1 MLRFIARRLLSGVAL
16 LFGISTLTYFLIYLG
31 SSNIA
36 RNILGD
42 NATPEQIAAKEAA
55 LGLDRPLVERYLGW
69 LGGALRGDFGTSW
82 FSSEQVGPGII
93 SRLPVTLS
101 VCFAVL
107 ILTALLGVAL
117 GAAAAIHRGWL
128 DRLVQ
133 VLAIVGFAVPSFVIA
148 VLLVTVFAIQLDWLP
163 ATGFVPFGRSPGG
176 WAASIALPVVALL
189 IGSIASSA
197 QQVRSAF
204 IETLRKD
211 FVRTLRSR
219 GLSSREVLLT
229 HVLRNAAPAAMTV
242 LSLQFIYLLGGSF
255 VIESVFALPGI
266 GYLAVNATSVSN
278 LPMIMGIVVYTGAM
292 VIIVNLIVDIANGW
306 LNPKVRVS

>member
-1 MLRFIARRLLSGVAL
+1 MLRFIGRRLFSGIAL

-31 SSNIA
+31 SSGIA

-42 NATPEQIAAKEAA
+42 TATAEQVAAKEAQ
-55 LGLDRPLVERYLGW
+55 LGLDRPLLERYLGW
-69 LGGALRGDFGTSW
+69 LGNAIQGDFGTSW
-82 FSSEQVGPGII
+82 FSAEQVGPGII
-93 SRLPVTLS
+93 ARLPVTLS

-107 ILTALLGVAL
+107 ILTAILGVAL
-117 GAAAAIHRGWL
+117 GTAAAIRRGWL

-133 VLAIVGFAVPSFVIA
+133 VLAVVGFAVPSFVLA
-148 VLLVTVFAIQLDWLP
+148 VLLVTVFAIQLDLLP
-163 ATGFVPFGRSPGG
+163 ATGFVPFAQSPSA
-176 WAASIALPVVALL
+176 WAASIALPVIALL
-189 IGSIASSA
+189 IGSVAASA

-219 GLSSREVLLT
+219 GLSSREVLFK

-242 LSLQFIYLLGGSF
+242 LSLQFIHLLGGSF

-266 GYLAVNATSVSN
+266 GYLAVNATAVSN